1 VEDFFDLIL
10 PIKNF
15 EGMKFTSI
23 HESIAFLMNP
33 EMMDGPNQYAC
44 ELCGGKR
51 DALKGQRFEHL
62 PDVLTLSL
70 MRFDFNYQTF
80 ERVKINDFYK
90 FDLRLDLSRYTGRAD
105 EVYDLVAVIVHRGD
119 AYAGHYHAIIR
130 DALLEADVTEIDNQ
144 KLLVG
149 LPVYPLDPLANQ
161 RSWVEHARDLPTST
175 EELFRSLFRQPAGE
189 EAKEPGEPAAK
200 PDQKK
205 DKRDKKSKKDDKP
218 PKQEKQEEPDDPFPT
233 EVPRTP
239 ETEYLFNNWW
249 NLDDSRVS
257 RIDVNRLSK
266 YFGKNKE
273 SAYILMYRKVALNA
287 NNEQIRDA
295 VPPAPVFEDIQQ
307 EERSMQTFVD
317 SYDIMKTKL
326 RIKVRHV
333 DHAYDHDCQAIKE
346 GQSRTVELDF
356 EETLASLKQKVRG
369 QLDLAPDARFLLV
382 QYDPVANGTV
392 QMPSMITDGDPWQ
405 ERFLLVKDLMLY
417 HNTDYLV
424 VPVDH
429 PLVPELQDLL
439 SLGNVRVR
447 VKVRTGEKV
456 TEMLIRKY
464 ANNQQLLELFRP
476 LVQDWQLRLQD
487 IFVVDVD
494 EKRALA
500 EIPKTQRVK
509 GIPSDDF
516 EFCLLNT
523 DNIYKQGG
531 LQLVAN
537 SDYTFAETALK
548 VSLLISRDDTDSDS
562 ATKFLAD
569 KNLTLDGLLKL
580 LKEYYELE
588 PASMRR
594 LRDLYHGKLIKK
606 NEMSLTLE
614 EYRRKEGVDPGCLGE
629 RLRLERGQQPQAE
642 GVLLKIRLDIP
653 TETGEKITL
662 RDELAVTLYD
672 HVREVLEAVCSKLN
686 VDADEYYLYTVN
698 WAEDAV
704 KKLADMTLT
713 VEEAGIIE
721 DCSLRLMHCTHGMS
735 DEMRTYEVHFSE
747 SGHPGDLRKLGKVS
761 INENL
766 KVSDL
771 KANIKQLCTK
781 ETGFET
787 AFTLENMVVRQLNKL
802 NKPSKVLSEASKTI
816 KRLKVNCIGLVFT
829 IYEPPILC
837 KPTELR
843 IFVRRRINREAYQ
856 NYQELAL
863 DK

>member
-1 VEDFFDLIL
+1 
-10 PIKNF
+10 
-15 EGMKFTSI
+15 MKFTSV
-23 HESIAFLMNP
+23 HESISFLMNP

-44 ELCGGKR
+44 ESCGGKR

-80 ERVKINDFYK
+80 ERVKINDHYK
-90 FDLRLDLSRYTGRAD
+90 FDLRLDMSKYTGRPD
-105 EVYDLVAVIVHRGD
+105 EVYDLVAVIIHRGD

-130 DALLEADVTEIDNQ
+130 DALLEADVTEIDNL
-144 KLLVG
+144 KLLADSPTFEEEKV
-149 LPVYPLDPLANQ
+149 ANQ
-161 RSWVEHARDLPTST
+161 RTWIENARDLPTET
-175 EELFRSLFRQPAGE
+175 EELFRSMFNTSGVE
-189 EAKEPGEPAAK
+189 EMEEGSQPAAK
-200 PDQKK
+200 VEKKK
-205 DKRDKKSKKDDKP
+205 DKKDKKSKKEEKP
-218 PKQEKQEEPDDPFPT
+218 EKAEEPDDPFPT
-233 EVPRTP
+233 EVPRTE

-249 NLDDSRVS
+249 SLDDSRVS

-273 SAYILMYRKVALNA
+273 NAYILMYRKTSLNA
-287 NNEQIRDA
+287 NNQKIRDA
-295 VPPAPVFEDIQQ
+295 APPLPVFEDIRL

-317 SYDIMKTKL
+317 SYEIMKTKL

-333 DHAYDHDCQAIKE
+333 DAGYDHASQAVKE
-346 GQSRTVELDF
+346 GPSKTVELDF
-356 EETLASLKQKVRG
+356 QESLASLKQKVRK
-369 QLDLAPDARFLLV
+369 QLDLPDDAKFLMI
-382 QYDPVANGTV
+382 QYDPVANGTI
-392 QMPSMITDGDPWQ
+392 QLPSMITGCEEWQ
-405 ERFLLVKDLMLY
+405 ERFFLVKDLMLY
-417 HNTDYLV
+417 HNTNYFV
-424 VPVDH
+424 VPIDH
-429 PLVPELQDLL
+429 PLIPELQDLL
-439 SLGNVRVR
+439 TVGNIRVR
-447 VKVRTGEKV
+447 VKVRVGDKT
-456 TEMLIRKY
+456 TEMLVRKY
-464 ANNQQLLELFRP
+464 SNNEQLFELFKP
-476 LVQDWQLRLQD
+476 LVQDWPLKLHD

-494 EKRALA
+494 EKRALV
-500 EIPKTQRVK
+500 EIPRMQRVR

-537 SDYTFAETALK
+537 SDYTFAETHLK
-548 VSLLISRDDTDSDS
+548 VSLLISRDDTDSDNS
-562 ATKFLAD
+562 TKFLAD

-606 NEMSLTLE
+606 SEMSMTLE
-614 EYRRKEGVDPGCLGE
+614 DYRRKEGVEPGCLGE
-629 RLRLERGQQPQAE
+629 RLRIERGQQPQAE

-672 HVREVLEAVCSKLN
+672 HVREVLEGVCAKLS

-721 DCSLRLMHCTHGMS
+721 DCTLRLMHCTHGMS
-735 DEMRTYEVHFSE
+735 DEMRTYEVYFSE
-747 SGHPGDLRKLGKVS
+747 SGHPGELRRLGKVS
-761 INENL
+761 INENM
-766 KVSDL
+766 KVADL

-787 AFTLENMVVRQLNKL
+787 AFNLDNMVVRQLNKL
-802 NKPSKVLSEASKTI
+802 NKPSKVLSEVTKTI
-816 KRLKVNCIGLVFT
+816 KRLKINCIGLVFT
-829 IYEPPILC
+829 IYEPAIIC

-843 IFVRRRINREAYQ
+843 IFVRKRINREAYQ